1 MSTGQLVIISK
12 EVSVEQYGMIVSVMS
27 GGTSEDAY
35 IVLVG
40 TELLILTGE
49 DIAEI

>member
-1 MSTGQLVIISK
+1 MSAGQLVIITEDIS
-12 EVSVEQYGMIVSVMS
+12 EEQYGMIVSVMS
-27 GGTSEDAY
+27 GGAAEDAY

-40 TELLILTGE
+40 TELLILTGA